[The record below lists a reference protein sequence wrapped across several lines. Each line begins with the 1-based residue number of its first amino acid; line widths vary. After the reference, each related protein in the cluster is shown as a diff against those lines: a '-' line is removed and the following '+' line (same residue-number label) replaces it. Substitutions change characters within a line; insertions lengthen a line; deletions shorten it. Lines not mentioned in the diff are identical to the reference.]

1 MLRRRQIQINTAH
14 NQKGIVLIVCLVI
27 LVVMTV
33 LGVSTMTS
41 STLEERMASN
51 SQSMMTTFQATESA
65 IASTLADG
73 TIFTTAMN
81 TPSGASGTYPLGTNL
96 TASTTTTL
104 TGPPTILE
112 GYSLGSFVAYPFD
125 LVATSAQASTGAS
138 TQITQGVKR
147 LAPDSN

>member
-1 MLRRRQIQINTAH
+1 MSRQIQINTAH
-14 NQKGIVLIVCLVI
+14 NQKGIVLIVCLII

-41 STLEERMASN
+41 STLQERMASN

-65 IASTLADG
+65 VANTLADG
-73 TIFTTAMN
+73 TIFSTIISTGN
-81 TPSGASGTYPLGTNL
+81 GVTGTYTLGNL
-96 TASTTTTL
+96 TASTTTTV
-104 TGPPTILE
+104 TGPSEIVE

-125 LVATSAQASTGAS
+125 VVSASSQASTGAR